1 MVLNAKSNGDLR
13 RTLYYQPLNKH
24 VQRQTFPMETPF
36 QSASRIPPMSKKT
49 AVDNWNGVH
58 SVALHP
64 DDRQYTAFLAPD
76 GRYRYKVAAQGNLVS
91 GDGFN
96 ERMEEIFREHRDK
109 VCCDTAMWFQGRTP
123 SPISRRGPPTYLD
136 TCAKN
141 NVVLNPSKLQFY
153 LDTIDFAGFQVST
166 TNLTPSE
173 L

>member
-1 MVLNAKSNGDLR
+1 
-13 RTLYYQPLNKH
+13 
-24 VQRQTFPMETPF
+24 METPF
-36 QSASRIPPMSKKT
+36 QSASRIPPMCKKT

-109 VCCDTAMWFQGRTP
+109 VCCDTAMWTP
-123 SPISRRGPPTYLD
+123 GEDTVTHFKKGAAYLPGHL
-136 TCAKN
+136 CQEQCC
-141 NVVLNPSKLQFY
+141 PE
-153 LDTIDFAGFQVST
+153 
-166 TNLTPSE
+166 P
-173 L
+173 